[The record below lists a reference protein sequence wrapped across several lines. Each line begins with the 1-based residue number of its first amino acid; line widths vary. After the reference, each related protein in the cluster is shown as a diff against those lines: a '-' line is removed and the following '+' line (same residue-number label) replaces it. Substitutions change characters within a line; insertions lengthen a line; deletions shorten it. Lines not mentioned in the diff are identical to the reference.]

1 MVSAIVEKFVSLQ
14 RENPMLALEALFKFQ
29 SADIKQQVLSNYS
42 YNSYGFVDKDM
53 DENIVF
59 QDEELNYE
67 PQSLVEG
74 SDQKLPPDQFVDE
87 NAWTQEMDEVLINNW
102 HSVQDL
108 SKTKRFM
115 ILSEMVSAI
124 KQKDLS
130 ECHERAKLL
139 KLKKVNLVEA
149 RQNSAKLLKKQRSQE
164 EDTRIG

>member
-1 MVSAIVEKFVSLQ
+1 
-14 RENPMLALEALFKFQ
+14 
-29 SADIKQQVLSNYS
+29 
-42 YNSYGFVDKDM
+42 
-53 DENIVF
+53 
-59 QDEELNYE
+59 
-67 PQSLVEG
+67 
-74 SDQKLPPDQFVDE
+74 
-87 NAWTQEMDEVLINNW
+87 
-102 HSVQDL
+102 
-108 SKTKRFM
+108 M